1 MNTTFKEILKW
12 LVSGAVSGT
21 VIVGVLWIMLF
32 ATEAF
37 FIVLIATVVV
47 WSIVSLASTIKNN
60 LLP

>member
-21 VIVGVLWIMLF
+21 VIVGVLWIMFF

-37 FIVLIATVVV
+37 FIVLIATIVV

>member
-1 MNTTFKEILKW
+1 VNTTFKEILKW

-37 FIVLIATVVV
+37 FIVLIATIVV